1 MNVEPTATPFTGFQH
16 EMGVPNKPT
25 DPAALVVLQAQIE
38 ESYGLDWRPKSGP
51 VIQSWYYYSE
61 PIKAGPTTFI

>member
-38 ESYGLDWRPKSGP
+38 ESYGLDLEAQIRPSYPKL
-51 VIQSWYYYSE
+51 VLLF
-61 PIKAGPTTFI
+61 KAH

>member
-1 MNVEPTATPFTGFQH
+1 MNVEPTATPFTGFQY

-38 ESYGLDWRPKSGP
+38 ESYGLDLEAQIRPSYPKL
-51 VIQSWYYYSE
+51 VLLF
-61 PIKAGPTTFI
+61 KAH